1 MHASFSELLSLRD
14 AEPTEAHVA
23 QHVDQCPRCAREL
36 QQLSN
41 ARSRL
46 RELPQFDA
54 PPGAWSRI
62 SRRVAATGE
71 KTARTHRMAGAVAAA
86 VGLFAI
92 TILVIRDDGR
102 ETAAVVEREPGKSS
116 AAAPSEAPVA
126 ALIAQSQELE
136 QLLHALPQRPLIERV
151 STAATLDT
159 IEQRIQWL
167 DFQLSYAPDGS
178 FDDAQAQRLWRERV
192 ELMDSLVKVRY
203 AEANRMSF

>member
-14 AEPTEAHVA
+14 AEPAEAHVA
-23 QHVDQCPRCAREL
+23 QHVHQCPQCAREL

-41 ARSRL
+41 ARNRL

-54 PPGAWSRI
+54 PPDTWSRI
-62 SRRVAATGE
+62 SRRVARPGE
-71 KTARTHRMAGAVAAA
+71 RIGRANRMAVAVAAA
-86 VGLFAI
+86 VGLL
-92 TILVIRDDGR
+92 TVMMLVIRDDGPQ
-102 ETAAVVEREPGKSS
+102 TAAVAERES
-116 AAAPSEAPVA
+116 AQAQVDAPPEAPVA

-203 AEANRMSF
+203 AEAKRTSF

>member
-23 QHVDQCPRCAREL
+23 RHVDQCSQCAREL
-36 QQLSN
+36 KQLSS

-46 RELPQFDA
+46 RELAQFDA
-54 PPGAWSRI
+54 PPDAWSRI
-62 SRRVAATGE
+62 SQRVGE
-71 KTARTHRMAGAVAAA
+71 PTAKIVRTNRMAGAVGAA
-86 VGLFAI
+86 VGLLAVI
-92 TILVIRDDGR
+92 ILVIREDGPQ
-102 ETAAVVEREPGKSS
+102 TAAVVERESPP
-116 AAAPSEAPVA
+116 APAAPSEPPVA

-178 FDDAQAQRLWRERV
+178 FDDTQAQRLWRERV

-203 AEANRMSF
+203 AEAKRMSF

>member
-23 QHVDQCPRCAREL
+23 RHVDQCPQCAREL
-36 QQLSN
+36 QELSN

-46 RELPQFDA
+46 RELPQLDA
-54 PPGAWSRI
+54 PPDAWSRI
-62 SRRVAATGE
+62 SQRVARPEG
-71 KTARTHRMAGAVAAA
+71 KSVRTNRITGAVAAS
-86 VGLFAI
+86 VGLLAI
-92 TILVIRDDGR
+92 IIMVIRDDGPQSD
-102 ETAAVVEREPGKSS
+102 AVVARESKP
-116 AAAPSEAPVA
+116 APAAPAEPPVA

-136 QLLHALPQRPLIERV
+136 QMLHALPQRPLIERA

-167 DFQLSYAPDGS
+167 DFQLSYAPEGS

-192 ELMDSLVKVRY
+192 DLMDSLVKVRY
-203 AEANRMSF
+203 AEAKRMSF

>member
-23 QHVDQCPRCAREL
+23 RHVDQCPLCAREL

-54 PPGAWSRI
+54 PPDVWSRI
-62 SRRVAATGE
+62 NRRVAAPGE
-71 KTARTHRMAGAVAAA
+71 KSARTHRMYGAVAAA
-86 VGLFAI
+86 VGLLAVI
-92 TILVIRDDGR
+92 ILVIRDDGPQ
-102 ETAAVVEREPGKSS
+102 TAAVVERESPP
-116 AAAPSEAPVA
+116 APAAPSEPPVA

-178 FDDAQAQRLWRERV
+178 FDDTQSQRLWRERV

-203 AEANRMSF
+203 AEARRMSF

>member
-14 AEPTEAHVA
+14 AEPTAAHVA
-23 QHVDQCPRCAREL
+23 QHVDRCPLCTREL
-36 QQLSN
+36 QQLSS

-46 RELPQFDA
+46 QELPSFDA
-54 PPGAWSRI
+54 PPDAWSRI
-62 SRRVAATGE
+62 SRRVAAPAAKSARMIWATG
-71 KTARTHRMAGAVAAA
+71 AAAAA
-86 VGLFAI
+86 VGVLAI
-92 TILVIRDDGR
+92 MILVIRNDGSQ
-102 ETAAVVEREPGKSS
+102 TAAVVEPEPRQAS
-116 AAAPSEAPVA
+116 AVAPPEPPVA

-159 IEQRIQWL
+159 LEQRIQWL
-167 DFQLSYAPDGS
+167 DFQLSDAPEGS

-203 AEANRMSF
+203 AEAKRMSF

>member
-23 QHVDQCPRCAREL
+23 QHVNQCPQCAREL

-46 RELPQFDA
+46 RELPRLDA
-54 PPGAWSRI
+54 PPDTWSRI
-62 SRRVAATGE
+62 SQRVAE
-71 KTARTHRMAGAVAAA
+71 PTAKIVRTNRMAGAVGAA
-86 VGLFAI
+86 VGLLAVI
-92 TILVIRDDGR
+92 ILVTREDGPQ
-102 ETAAVVEREPGKSS
+102 TAAVLERESPL
-116 AAAPSEAPVA
+116 APAAPSEPLVA

-136 QLLHALPQRPLIERV
+136 QLLHALPQRPVIERV

-167 DFQLSYAPDGS
+167 DFQLSYAPEGS

-192 ELMDSLVKVRY
+192 DLMDSLVKVRY
-203 AEANRMSF
+203 AEAKRMSF